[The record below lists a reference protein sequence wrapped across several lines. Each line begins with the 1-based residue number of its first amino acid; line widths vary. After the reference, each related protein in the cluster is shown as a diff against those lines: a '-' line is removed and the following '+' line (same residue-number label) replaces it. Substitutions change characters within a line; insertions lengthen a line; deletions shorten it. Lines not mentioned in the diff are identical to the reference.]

1 MIERAAKRVLF
12 KQPTFSSNCKSMW
25 KRRSLEITETSTI
38 IIAFISQNLFLNNDL
53 ILSFNAGKYVLKL
66 LIGI

>member
-25 KRRSLEITETSTI
+25 KRGSLDITEITEISPI

-53 ILSFNAGKYVLKL
+53 ILSFNAG
-66 LIGI
+66 